1 MFFSKNYGIKSK
13 IYAAFLTLLEQKFLL
28 LLRKKKKK
36 KKKMEA
42 KNIILDDLLE
52 SFTSV
57 LQAPYRPAT

>member
-36 KKKMEA
+36 KKDGSK
-42 KNIILDDLLE
+42 KYYFGRFVGIIYIGITG
-52 SFTSV
+52 SI
-57 LQAPYRPAT
+57 